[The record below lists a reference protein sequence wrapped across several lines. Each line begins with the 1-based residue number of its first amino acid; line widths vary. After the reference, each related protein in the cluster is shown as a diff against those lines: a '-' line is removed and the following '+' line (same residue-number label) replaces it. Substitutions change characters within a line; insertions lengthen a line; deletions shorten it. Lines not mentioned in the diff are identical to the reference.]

1 MMSGQSITD
10 RITAAQHSV
19 TGSAVAKA
27 VCKATTHEV
36 MGPKKKHLDY
46 LIQCTNEM
54 NVNIPQLADT
64 LFERTAN
71 SSWVV
76 VFKALITTHHLMM
89 YGNERFIQ
97 YLASRN
103 TLFNLNNY
111 LDKSAMQGYDMSTF
125 IRRYSRYLNEKA
137 LSYRLVAVDFTKMK
151 RGIDGVMRTMNP
163 EKLLKTLPIIQN
175 QLDALLDFDA
185 NPNELTNGVINA
197 AFMLLFKDSIRLF
210 AAYNEGIIN
219 LLERYF
225 DMKKN
230 QCKEGLDIYKKFLAR
245 MTKLSE
251 FLKVA
256 EQVGIDQGDIPDL
269 TQAPSSLLEAL
280 EQHLA
285 SVEGKKTKE
294 VSAASRASA
303 LSSAV
308 STLAN
313 TGMSFSRMDEKEK
326 QQALEEEQVRLQA
339 LKEQRLREISVVSN
353 STSTSASPSTLSG
366 RSVNTTVAVDLFAAP
381 APTTN
386 SMPNLSSELFDLQPA
401 FVPTVQ
407 STPAIS
413 TSASSAWGG
422 PFSSSNGCVGSPPHL
437 DIFDMK
443 PVEEAV
449 KSATPFINSS
459 FSSKQRVELFSDDF
473 SGHKPAY
480 ASVYHPVTVD
490 GFPLHSAS
498 PSTTSSTIN
507 VDFDAVFGGKST
519 APEYR
524 TASGFNFLDDVLQP
538 TVPPQSQ
545 RDTVASQQSRKI
557 LANDLDSSLA
567 NLVGNLGFGG
577 TPSKKSAMQW
587 SQPPEK
593 KLTGGTN
600 WQAKTSTS
608 TTWNPTPLPTIPHM
622 VPAPI
627 TYPLTTPQVPIYGM
641 VTPQVGTTPLMAP
654 QSMMY
659 TQSGLRPTNPFAPVS
674 ETQEDVDSFM
684 KQPGNETADVVLK
697 KLDEQYQ
704 KYKFLELNL
713 AQKKRRLK
721 SQIPEI
727 KQTLEILKH
736 MQKKKDSTHPME
748 TRFLLADNLYCKASV
763 PPTDK
768 VCLWLGANV
777 MLEYDIDEAQA
788 LLEKNLST
796 ATKNLD
802 LLEEDLDFLRDQFT
816 TTEVNMA
823 RVYNWDVKR
832 RNKQDPSKNKA

>member
-1 MMSGQSITD
+1 
-10 RITAAQHSV
+10 
-19 TGSAVAKA
+19 
-27 VCKATTHEV
+27 
-36 MGPKKKHLDY
+36 

-151 RGIDGVMRTMNP
+151 RGLDGVMRTMNA

-326 QQALEEEQVRLQA
+326 QQALEEEQARLQA

-366 RSVNTTVAVDLFAAP
+366 KSVNTTVAVDLFAVP

-386 SMPNLSSELFDLQPA
+386 SMPNLSSDLFDLQPA

-422 PFSSSNGCVGSPPHL
+422 PFSSSNGCIASPPHL

-449 KSATPFINSS
+449 KSTTPFINST
-459 FSSKQRVELFSDDF
+459 FSSKQTVELFS
-473 SGHKPAY
+473 
-480 ASVYHPVTVD
+480 
-490 GFPLHSAS
+490 GFPLHSAP

-507 VDFDAVFGGKST
+507 ADFDAVFGGKST

-524 TASGFNFLDDVLQP
+524 TTNAFNFLDDVLQP
-538 TVPPQSQ
+538 TVQPQSQ
-545 RDTVASQQSRKI
+545 RAALASQQSGKI

-577 TPSKKSAMQW
+577 TPSKKSDMQW
-587 SQPPEK
+587 TQPTEK

-608 TTWNPTPLPTIPHM
+608 TTWNPTPLPAIPHM
-622 VPAPI
+622 VTAVLLNSCVGCVLFPVP
-627 TYPLTTPQVPIYGM
+627 PQIGAA
-641 VTPQVGTTPLMAP
+641 PLMAP

-659 TQSGLRPTNPFAPVS
+659 AQPGLRPTNPFAPVS
-674 ETQEDVDSFM
+674 ETQV
-684 KQPGNETADVVLK
+684 
-697 KLDEQYQ
+697 
-704 KYKFLELNL
+704 
-713 AQKKRRLK
+713 
-721 SQIPEI
+721 
-727 KQTLEILKH
+727 
-736 MQKKKDSTHPME
+736 
-748 TRFLLADNLYCKASV
+748 
-763 PPTDK
+763 
-768 VCLWLGANV
+768 
-777 MLEYDIDEAQA
+777 
-788 LLEKNLST
+788 
-796 ATKNLD
+796 
-802 LLEEDLDFLRDQFT
+802 
-816 TTEVNMA
+816 
-823 RVYNWDVKR
+823 
-832 RNKQDPSKNKA
+832 

>member
-1 MMSGQSITD
+1 MSGQSITD

-19 TGSAVAKA
+19 TGSAIAKA

-151 RGIDGVMRTMNP
+151 RGIDGVMRTMNT

-219 LLERYF
+219 LLEKYF

-285 SVEGKKTKE
+285 SLEGKKTKE
-294 VSAASRASA
+294 VSAASRAST

-308 STLAN
+308 STLAS
-313 TGMSFSRMDEKEK
+313 TGMSFSKMDEREK
-326 QQALEEEQVRLQA
+326 QQALEEEQARLEA

-366 RSVNTTVAVDLFAAP
+366 KSVNTNAVDLFATP

-386 SMPNLSSELFDLQPA
+386 SMPNLSADLFDLQPA

-407 STPAIS
+407 STPAIA

-422 PFSSSNGCVGSPPHL
+422 
-437 DIFDMK
+437 
-443 PVEEAV
+443 
-449 KSATPFINSS
+449 
-459 FSSKQRVELFSDDF
+459 
-473 SGHKPAY
+473 Y
-480 ASVYHPVTVD
+480 
-490 GFPLHSAS
+490 PLHSTSQKTA
-498 PSTTSSTIN
+498 SSTIN
-507 VDFDAVFGGKST
+507 VDFDAVFGGKSSVN
-519 APEYR
+519 EFR
-524 TASGFNFLDDVLQP
+524 TATDDVLQP
-538 TVPPQSQ
+538 TVPAQNP
-545 RDTVASQQSRKI
+545 RGVLTGQQSGKI

-577 TPSKKSAMQW
+577 TPSKKSDMQW
-587 SQPPEK
+587 NQPTEK

-608 TTWNPTPLPTIPHM
+608 TTWNTVPVPPAPQM
-622 VPAPI
+622 VPPPV
-627 TYPLTTPQVPIYGM
+627 TYPVNTPQVPVYGM
-641 VTPQVGTTPLMAP
+641 VPTQIGATPIMAP
-654 QSMMY
+654 QPMIY
-659 TQSGLRPTNPFAPVS
+659 TQTGLRPTNPFAPISGTQVS
-674 ETQEDVDSFM
+674 IS
-684 KQPGNETADVVLK
+684 
-697 KLDEQYQ
+697 
-704 KYKFLELNL
+704 
-713 AQKKRRLK
+713 
-721 SQIPEI
+721 
-727 KQTLEILKH
+727 
-736 MQKKKDSTHPME
+736 
-748 TRFLLADNLYCKASV
+748 C
-763 PPTDK
+763 
-768 VCLWLGANV
+768 
-777 MLEYDIDEAQA
+777 
-788 LLEKNLST
+788 
-796 ATKNLD
+796 
-802 LLEEDLDFLRDQFT
+802 
-816 TTEVNMA
+816 
-823 RVYNWDVKR
+823 
-832 RNKQDPSKNKA
+832 

>member
-151 RGIDGVMRTMNP
+151 RGIDGVMRTMNA

-308 STLAN
+308 STLAS

-326 QQALEEEQVRLQA
+326 QQALEEEQARLQA

-366 RSVNTTVAVDLFAAP
+366 KSVNTTVAVDLFAVP

-386 SMPNLSSELFDLQPA
+386 SMPNLSSDLFDIQPA

-413 TSASSAWGG
+413 TSASNAWG
-422 PFSSSNGCVGSPPHL
+422 
-437 DIFDMK
+437 
-443 PVEEAV
+443 
-449 KSATPFINSS
+449 
-459 FSSKQRVELFSDDF
+459 
-473 SGHKPAY
+473 
-480 ASVYHPVTVD
+480 
-490 GFPLHSAS
+490 GFPLHSA
-498 PSTTSSTIN
+498 PPGTTASTIN

-524 TASGFNFLDDVLQP
+524 TTSDDVLQP
-538 TVPPQSQ
+538 TVPPESQ
-545 RDTVASQQSRKI
+545 RTTLGNQQSGKI

-577 TPSKKSAMQW
+577 TPSKKSDMQW
-587 SQPPEK
+587 TQPTEK

-608 TTWNPTPLPTIPHM
+608 TTWNPTPLPTIPHRNGVHYPAY

-627 TYPLTTPQVPIYGM
+627 AYPLTTPQVPVYGM
-641 VTPQVGTTPLMAP
+641 VPPQVGAAPLMAP

-659 TQSGLRPTNPFAPVS
+659 TQPGLRPTNPFAPVS
-674 ETQEDVDSFM
+674 ETQI
-684 KQPGNETADVVLK
+684 Q
-697 KLDEQYQ
+697 
-704 KYKFLELNL
+704 FL
-713 AQKKRRLK
+713 
-721 SQIPEI
+721 
-727 KQTLEILKH
+727 
-736 MQKKKDSTHPME
+736 
-748 TRFLLADNLYCKASV
+748 
-763 PPTDK
+763 
-768 VCLWLGANV
+768 
-777 MLEYDIDEAQA
+777 
-788 LLEKNLST
+788 
-796 ATKNLD
+796 
-802 LLEEDLDFLRDQFT
+802 
-816 TTEVNMA
+816 
-823 RVYNWDVKR
+823 
-832 RNKQDPSKNKA
+832 

>member
-1 MMSGQSITD
+1 MCKGSP
-10 RITAAQHSV
+10 SV
-19 TGSAVAKA
+19 STVLGLLEHLLGDLILREGDGTGTSLGSA
-27 VCKATTHEV
+27 
-36 MGPKKKHLDY
+36 D

-366 RSVNTTVAVDLFAAP
+366 KSVNTTVAVDLFAAP

-386 SMPNLSSELFDLQPA
+386 SMPNLSSDLFDLQPA

-413 TSASSAWGG
+413 TSASNAWGG

-459 FSSKQRVELFSDDF
+459 FSSKQTVELFS
-473 SGHKPAY
+473 
-480 ASVYHPVTVD
+480 

-498 PSTTSSTIN
+498 PSTASSTIN
-507 VDFDAVFGGKST
+507 VDFDAVFGGKSA

-524 TASGFNFLDDVLQP
+524 TASGFNFLDEVLQP

-545 RDTVASQQSRKI
+545 RATVASQQSGKI

-577 TPSKKSAMQW
+577 TPSKKSDMQW
-587 SQPPEK
+587 SQPTEK

-622 VPAPI
+622 NGVHYPGYVPAPI
-627 TYPLTTPQVPIYGM
+627 TYPLTTPQVPVYGM
-641 VTPQVGTTPLMAP
+641 VPPQVGAAPLMAP

-659 TQSGLRPTNPFAPVS
+659 TQPGLRPTNPFAPVS
-674 ETQEDVDSFM
+674 ETQIQFM
-684 KQPGNETADVVLK
+684 
-697 KLDEQYQ
+697 
-704 KYKFLELNL
+704 
-713 AQKKRRLK
+713 
-721 SQIPEI
+721 
-727 KQTLEILKH
+727 
-736 MQKKKDSTHPME
+736 
-748 TRFLLADNLYCKASV
+748 
-763 PPTDK
+763 
-768 VCLWLGANV
+768 
-777 MLEYDIDEAQA
+777 
-788 LLEKNLST
+788 
-796 ATKNLD
+796 
-802 LLEEDLDFLRDQFT
+802 
-816 TTEVNMA
+816 
-823 RVYNWDVKR
+823 
-832 RNKQDPSKNKA
+832 